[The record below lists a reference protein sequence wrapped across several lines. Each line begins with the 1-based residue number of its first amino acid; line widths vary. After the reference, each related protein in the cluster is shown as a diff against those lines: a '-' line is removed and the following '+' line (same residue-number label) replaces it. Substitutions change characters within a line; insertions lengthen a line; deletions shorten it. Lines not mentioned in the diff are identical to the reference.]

1 MKDTEHKILDILSR
15 DIGNPISIHKIKEKI
30 NDIYGHAH
38 YPMIYN
44 TIQQME
50 KNKLINI
57 DKYGKSSV
65 ASLNFSNPLLIDNL
79 AQVELINKIEFLEE
93 RKDWQTL
100 VLQINGYL
108 NDVSAIKSVM
118 IVKPNTNAKLNR
130 LEMFI
135 LTRNIQDSE
144 TKEMKKTIEQ
154 LQRVHNIRIDHLLM
168 DEETFENLLKSDDAN
183 SIKEIMADKITIF
196 YPQSFWFTIKY
207 ILDKGTRIQ
216 VERNPVSLTKI
227 SESDIVFNLARFGYK
242 EMGTKITQGTPI
254 GIEYIIT
261 EMLLKKNNVRRIESI
276 PIIIAKNEKKINYDL
291 LVFLATKFKIKGILY
306 RILKILDTLR
316 PTKDVKNVIKDIK
329 DTLIR
334 KAVPAQHVI
343 ELNLKD
349 IEKKMRLYN
358 VIE

>member
-1 MKDTEHKILDILSR
+1 MKDTERKILDILSR
-15 DIGNPISIHKIKEKI
+15 DIGNPISIHKIKEKV

-50 KNKLINI
+50 KNKLVNI

-108 NDVSAIKSVM
+108 KDISAIKSVM
-118 IVKPNTNAKLNR
+118 MVKPNTNAKLNR
-130 LEMFI
+130 LELFI
-135 LTRNIQDSE
+135 LTRNTQDSK
-144 TKEMKKTIEQ
+144 TKEIKKIIEQ
-154 LQRVHNIRIDHLLM
+154 LQRVHNIRIDYLLI

-207 ILDKGTRIQ
+207 LLDKGARIQ
-216 VERNPVSLTKI
+216 VERNPVSLAKI
-227 SESDIVFNLARFGYK
+227 LESDIVFNLARFGYK
-242 EMGTKITQGTPI
+242 EMGTKITQGNPI
-254 GIEYIIT
+254 GIEYLIT
-261 EMLLKKNNVRRIESI
+261 SILVKKDNVRRLESI
-276 PIIIAKNEKKINYDL
+276 PIILAKNKGKINYSL
-291 LVFLATKFKIKGILY
+291 LVFLATKFKMIRQLY
-306 RILKILDTLR
+306 NILKVLDEIT
-316 PTKDVKNVIKDIK
+316 PTKEVKEVMKEI
-329 DTLIR
+329 TG
-334 KAVPAQHVI
+334 AVKQKVKTDQQAI
-343 ELNLKD
+343 ELSLKD
-349 IEKKMRLYN
+349 IEKKMRLYD